1 MNDTEE
7 ILLEFIKISKHRE
20 KVFKSLKNGSK
31 KPSDIAK
38 DTGLHIN
45 NVSYSLKQLSEKELV
60 YLLNP
65 EDKKGRLYKLTELG
79 EKLMKELLT
88 KKPDK

>member
-1 MNDTEE
+1 MNDSEE

-20 KVFKSLKNGSK
+20 KVFRTLKNGSK

-38 DTGLHIN
+38 ETGLHIN
-45 NVSYSLKQLSEKELV
+45 NVSYSLKQLVAKELV

-65 EDKKGRLYKLTELG
+65 EDKKGRLYKLTEMG
-79 EKLMKELLT
+79 EKLMKELT
-88 KKPDK
+88 KKSE